1 MVASSASLLARV
13 IHVRDCEK
21 SVFVNDG
28 VYGGMQE
35 QSLVDICLP
44 VRAWRNGK
52 VLSAP
57 ETDYQVFGPTCDPV
71 DRLSKS
77 TALPKG
83 LRTGDYIEFGLLGA
97 YGSATTT
104 TFNGFSSCTY
114 ANVLDPTDFF
124 AIPSFS

>member
-1 MVASSASLLARV
+1 
-13 IHVRDCEK
+13 VRDCGK

-44 VRAWRNGK
+44 VRAWREGEA
-52 VLSAP
+52 LIATES
-57 ETDYQVFGPTCDPV
+57 DYHVFGPTCDPV

-77 TALPKG
+77 TALPKE

-114 ANVLDPTDFF
+114 VNVLDSTEFLQD
-124 AIPSFS
+124 